1 MDGLSLIIIFTF
13 NLHCGALTGV
23 FISRGNTRVSPP
35 LLPLVD
41 CRFSSRHSVARLL
54 LDHLPRLDGDLTLT
68 AVLSPL
74 HVRVEA
80 GHHLQVS
87 PCYPGHALAERL
99 DLSRS
104 DHLQRLVVV
113 DTTQIWDA
121 GLGVAA
127 MALSVLHWLSSCYHT
142 CQQLHVQP
150 REVYL
155 DTEPGHPDTSQ
166 WWSPPW
172 PGGRGASSACRWG
185 RTSTALSWSLTACR
199 VKYLESKV
207 RPAVCSNYQ
216 SAHSPFNISKSVKS
230 RPTLSIPNME
240 SS

>member
-1 MDGLSLIIIFTF
+1 
-13 NLHCGALTGV
+13 
-23 FISRGNTRVSPP
+23 
-35 LLPLVD
+35 
-41 CRFSSRHSVARLL
+41 
-54 LDHLPRLDGDLTLT
+54 
-68 AVLSPL
+68 
-74 HVRVEA
+74 
-80 GHHLQVS
+80 
-87 PCYPGHALAERL
+87 
-99 DLSRS
+99 
-104 DHLQRLVVV
+104 
-113 DTTQIWDA
+113 
-121 GLGVAA
+121 

-240 SS
+240 SSWLIPASRSMSMSTRPELSESEMWLQIVLWNYQNSSQFNFYSSGLYICKYPFQQAQATQFQSIQNVLLTNQDIFFFLCWKKPIHRITTY